1 MGQILHARATTTQR
15 QRAYIQQSK
24 ESLAVIANRLGVN
37 PKTVAKWRK
46 RTTVDDAPMGARNPR
61 SSLSDHE
68 QRIVCAFRQKTLL
81 PLDDCFVAL
90 KDEIPSLTRSNL
102 HRCLQRHGL
111 SVLPKEEKE
120 KRKTK
125 KFKAYPLGF
134 FNIYICDVR
143 TGEGKVYLYVAVDRT
158 TKFVYAEIHPSPTMA
173 VAARFLHNLAKAVPY
188 RIAKVLTDNGPQFT
202 YALLL
207 PHCKPKGKTHVFDH
221 ACQTLHIEHRL
232 TRFRHPWTN
241 GQVER
246 MNRTIKEATI
256 KTYHYATIDQLK
268 SHLHTFLMA
277 YNYAKKLKALRF
289 ITPYE
294 KIIAEWKIDPS
305 AFHAN
310 PNHFIAGLNI

>member
-1 MGQILHARATTTQR
+1 MGQILHRRATTTQR

-24 ESLAVIANRLGVN
+24 ESLVVIANRLGVN

-46 RTTVDDAPMGARNPR
+46 RTTVDDAPMGAKKPR
-61 SSLSDHE
+61 SSLNDHE
-68 QRIVCAFRQKTLL
+68 QQIVCAFRQKTLL

-90 KDEIPSLTRSNL
+90 KDIIPTLTRSNL
-102 HRCLQRHGL
+102 HRCLQRYGL

-134 FNIYICDVR
+134 FHIDICDVR

-158 TKFVYAEIHPSPTMA
+158 TKFVYVEVHSSPTMA
-173 VAARFLHNLAKAVPY
+173 VAAAFLYNLAKAVPY
-188 RIAKVLTDNGPQFT
+188 RITKVLTDNGPQFT

-207 PHCKPKGKTHVFDH
+207 PHCKPKNKTHVFD
-221 ACQTLHIEHRL
+221 QTCHDLKIEHRL

-246 MNRTIKEATI
+246 MNRTLKEATV
-256 KTYHYATIDQLK
+256 KTYHYATIAELK
-268 SHLHTFLMA
+268 AHLHAFLMA

-289 ITPYE
+289 LTPYE
-294 KIIAEWKIDPS
+294 KIIADWKTNPS

-310 PNHFIAGLNI
+310 PTHFRTGLNT